1 MSQIEVLEAFKADA
15 IERMEENERVI
26 LAQRARIDELEFHLG
41 KCRDA
46 AYQMCYATV
55 GVLPTNYAPDEKPAK
70 AKKVKKL

>member
-1 MSQIEVLEAFKADA
+1 MSNDQEMSAIWKAEA

-55 GVLPTNYAPDEKPAK
+55 GVLPTSYAPDAKP
-70 AKKVKKL
+70 